1 MAAGSADNAVIRFG
15 DNLHLCPPTPLPK
28 PFLVSSFARTKIRW
42 LPLILLTGAAA
53 APAWGIELISDD
65 PIEYDFRQQELIAR
79 GSARLIYEDTFLT
92 ANEILYNQQRMVAR
106 ARGDAVVQYR
116 QGRLIADQLSYDLNA
131 GRAEG
136 ENVRFGFYPLF
147 LESEQVEGTRE
158 QLTFTDAVFYAYEPR
173 AFSPNVRARHA
184 SVTEDRRFRGEGL
197 TFRIGRVPF
206 FYWPSVE
213 RGPTEFP
220 ADVTL
225 GAGYEK
231 ILGTWLRVGVRVPV
245 SDAGRIG
252 VDVDGYSRRGVMAG
266 PGADYNLSRDR
277 YDLSGVFSS
286 GYIADQGE
294 LGTDLL
300 DRDISKHRHFID
312 WRNQFF
318 WEDNLEIT
326 IQYKGWSDSSVTRDF
341 RRSLFEREQEPDTF
355 LEANW
360 LGDNTILS
368 FFTRG
373 RPNDFQSVQERL
385 PEVRIDGLNT
395 ELAAGIYQNYQL
407 SAANLQERPP
417 PTLER
422 ERLRSERLDAYYGL
436 DRPIL
441 VGDWMSLTPA
451 AGGRVT
457 HYDRAEGD
465 RDNYT
470 RWLGEVGMDV
480 NFYGYGL
487 YDYEN
492 AFWGIDG
499 IRHLVEPKLQYRYIP
514 KADRGEAFIPA
525 IDRRAQ
531 STQLPPLRLG
541 RIRNIDELDEIHS
554 LRFGLD
560 QYFQTRD
567 SDYGSR
573 NLLAVFL
580 ANDWRFSRETDA
592 EGNPENEFSD
602 LHSEIVFTPVYWL
615 RFNLFN
621 RLDPEELSVA
631 EINTAVTLTDAQ
643 VWALTLGSDYLEDA
657 IEQYAARYSYRLN
670 EVYAVSAQ
678 ARYDARVHLFTEQR
692 YSLTQRLQNTW
703 DVEYRVTLRNG
714 ARRESSAEFGMA
726 LSLVRF

>member
-1 MAAGSADNAVIRFG
+1 M
-15 DNLHLCPPTPLPK
+15 
-28 PFLVSSFARTKIRW
+28 
-42 LPLILLTGAAA
+42 PLILLTGAAA
-53 APAWGIELISDD
+53 APAWALELISDD
-65 PIEYDFRQQELIAR
+65 PIEYDFRRQELIAR
-79 GSARLIYEDTFLT
+79 GSARLIHEDSFLT
-92 ANEILYNQQRMVAR
+92 ANEIIYNQEKMVAR

-116 QGRLIADQLSYDLNA
+116 QGRLIADELSYELGP

-147 LESEQVEGTRE
+147 LESESVAGTRE
-158 QLTFTDAVFYAYEPR
+158 ELTFTDVVFYAYEPR

-184 SVTEDRRFRGEGL
+184 SVSEDRVFRGEGM

-206 FYWPSVE
+206 FYWPAIE
-213 RGPTEFP
+213 RGPAEFP
-220 ADVTL
+220 ADVTV

-231 ILGTWLRVGVRVPV
+231 VLGTWLRVGVRVPV
-245 SDAGRIG
+245 SDEARIG
-252 VDVDGYSRRGVMAG
+252 ADIDGYTRRGVMFG
-266 PGADYNLSRDR
+266 PGMDYNLSRDR
-277 YDLSGVFSS
+277 YDLTGVFSS
-286 GYIADQGE
+286 GYIVDQGE

-300 DRDISKHRHFID
+300 GRDISKHRHFLD

-318 WEDNLEIT
+318 RDDDLEIT
-326 IQYKGWSDSSVTRDF
+326 LQYKGWSDSSVTRDF
-341 RRSLFEREQEPDTF
+341 RRSLFEREQEPDSF

-360 LGDNTILS
+360 LGDHTILS

-373 RPNDFQSVQERL
+373 RPNDFQLVQERL
-385 PEVRIDGLNT
+385 PEVRIDGLSN
-395 ELAAGIYQNYQL
+395 EIGAGIHQNFQA
-407 SAANLQERPP
+407 SAAHMQERPP

-422 ERLRSERLDAYYGL
+422 DTLRNERLDLYYGL
-436 DRPIL
+436 DRPIIAS
-441 VGDWMSLTPA
+441 DRMSLTPA

-457 HYDRAEGD
+457 HYNRAEGD
-465 RDNYT
+465 RDHYT

-514 KADRGEAFIPA
+514 KADQGREVIPA
-525 IDRRAQ
+525 IDRRAR

-541 RIRNIDELDEIHS
+541 RIRNIDDLDEIHT

-567 SDYGSR
+567 PEYGSR
-573 NLLAVFL
+573 NLLALFL
-580 ANDWRFSRETDA
+580 ANDWRFS
-592 EGNPENEFSD
+592 PEPGEDDFSD
-602 LHSEIVFTPVYWL
+602 LHTELVFTPVYWL

-621 RLDPEELSVA
+621 RLDPEELEVG
-631 EINTAVTLTDAQ
+631 EINTALTLTDTD
-643 VWALTLGSDYLEDA
+643 VWALTLGSDYLENA
-657 IEQYAARYSYRLN
+657 IEQYAVRYTYRLN
-670 EVYAVSAQ
+670 EVYGISAL
-678 ARYDARVHLFTEQR
+678 ARYDARAYLFTEQR
-692 YSLTQRLQNTW
+692 YALMQTLGNTW

-714 ARRESSAEFGMA
+714 ATRESSAEFGMA